1 MNHIRLEDEDL
12 NAYALRLYENKS
24 EYGLNSESIAE
35 LLNKETGK
43 SFGESAW
50 RKRFKAFKQGMEY
63 QKGLNISNSDELA
76 KLEEKRREIIAERDR
91 LSIVRKEYTTAI
103 KKKSRQELFYEN
115 IGNTIQ
121 TLEVPELYA
130 QYTNAN
136 PKRGYVLTIADI
148 HAGSCFDIGKNSYS
162 FNICTERF
170 KNLLNKTIS
179 FIKDRNIEH
188 MNVLCLSDTVQGI
201 LRKSDLKLN
210 ESSVVEA
217 TVFVSKTIAN
227 FLNKL
232 SEYVVVDYY
241 HCPTG
246 NHTQV
251 RNLGSDRNELKDED
265 VEFIIGNYIK
275 DVLVNNN
282 NVYVHTNY
290 DKDYIEFDVLGHNVV
305 AMHGHTISNVNSAI
319 KDISFHNRKFYDVLF
334 LAHYHGGQ
342 SAVNGTTVDH
352 DIETIVVPS
361 FIGTCP
367 YSDSLMKSS
376 EPACMIYTFESGNG
390 ITQTNK
396 ILLKNSEYRW

>member
-35 LLNKETGK
+35 LLNKEAGK

-91 LSIVRKEYTTAI
+91 LSIVRREYTADI

-115 IGNTIQ
+115 IAQAIS
-121 TLEVPELYA
+121 TLEVPKF
-130 QYTNAN
+130 QIKNVKFN
-136 PKRGYVLTIADI
+136 KPDFDYVLTLADI
-148 HAGSCFDIGKNSYS
+148 HAGSFFDIGTNAYS
-162 FNICTERF
+162 FEICAQRF
-170 KNLLNKTIS
+170 ETLLNKTIT
-179 FIKDRNIEH
+179 FIRENHIAH

-217 TVFVSKTIAN
+217 TVFVSKTISN

-232 SEYVVVDYY
+232 SEYIVIDYY

-251 RNLGSDRNELKDED
+251 RNLSSDRNELKDED
-265 VEFIIGNYIK
+265 VEFIIGNYIN
-275 DVLVNNN
+275 DTLINNP
-282 NVYVHTNY
+282 NVVVHTNFG
-290 DKDYIEFDVLGHNVV
+290 KDYIEFDVLDCNVI

-352 DIETIVVPS
+352 DVETFVVPS

-367 YSDSLMKSS
+367 YSDSLLKSS
-376 EPACMIYTFESGNG
+376 KPACMIYTFEADEYKNCAVSK
-390 ITQTNK
+390 TYK
-396 ILLKNSEYRW
+396 ILL

>member
-1 MNHIRLEDEDL
+1 MNHNRFENEDL
-12 NAYALRLYENKS
+12 NTYALRLYDNKS
-24 EYGLNSESIAE
+24 VYGLNSQDIADI
-35 LLNKETGK
+35 LNKETGK
-43 SFGESAW
+43 NYTESAW
-50 RKRFKAFKQGMEY
+50 RKKFKNIKRGIEY
-63 QKGLNISNSDELA
+63 AKEKYSCASDELND
-76 KLEEKRREIIAERDR
+76 LEAKRREIIAERDK
-91 LSIVRKEYTTAI
+91 LSIIKREYNASI

-121 TLEVPELYA
+121 TLEVPKLHA

-136 PKRGYVLTIADI
+136 PKRDYVLTIADI

-217 TVFVSKTIAN
+217 TVYISKTISN
-227 FLNKL
+227 FLNEL
-232 SEYVVVDYY
+232 SKYVVIDYY

-265 VEFIIGNYIK
+265 IEFIIGNYIK
-275 DVLVNNN
+275 DVLINNN
-282 NVYVHTNY
+282 NIYVHTNY
-290 DKDYIEFDVLGHNVV
+290 DKDYIEFDVLGHNVI

-342 SAVNGTTVDH
+342 STVSGTTVDH
-352 DIETIVVPS
+352 DVETFVVPS

-367 YSDSLMKSS
+367 YSDGLMKSS
-376 EPACMIYTFESGNG
+376 KPACMIYTFE
-390 ITQTNK
+390 TNEYKDCGVSETYK
-396 ILLKNSEYRW
+396 ILL